1 MELTDAKLIERLKQ
15 GDERAYSELYD
26 QHYVFLCYV
35 ANSYVKD
42 RFTAETI
49 VGDMIFHLWEIRETL
64 VISTSL
70 RSYLSRAVRN
80 RCVNY
85 LLSKNSVHEIHI
97 ADLIDGNVPEKT
109 PLEDSPLDKMLGREM
124 EETIIGSVSKLSK
137 ECETVFRKSRVEEK
151 KYAQIASEMGIST
164 NTVKYHI
171 KNALTILRKDIK
183 KLFMLFYLFLTTL
196 P

>member
-42 RFTAETI
+42 HFTAETI

-70 RSYLSRAVRN
+70 RSYLSRAIRN
-80 RCVNY
+80 RCINY
-85 LLSKNSVHEIHI
+85 LLSKNSV
-97 ADLIDGNVPEKT
+97 PY
-109 PLEDSPLDKMLGREM
+109 
-124 EETIIGSVSKLSK
+124 
-137 ECETVFRKSRVEEK
+137 CSRVM
-151 KYAQIASEMGIST
+151 AILMSSATIACRSMST
-164 NTVKYHI
+164 PTSSV
-171 KNALTILRKDIK
+171 
-183 KLFMLFYLFLTTL
+183 
-196 P
+196 